1 MKQNLRPIAISALL
15 LLSSVLFFPVGAQN
29 ARTQRKDSP
38 TPAAIFAKDSL
49 FAVYDSIEADAR
61 KAGNVEGQGVAR
73 CNYLAALANE
83 RFYEEVIRQAP
94 AALDFLSEHKLW
106 KDYYQSYRI
115 LMEAYRR
122 TRAYEKA
129 LAEADRV
136 YKHAKERGD
145 RAGMGISLHA
155 VSRIYTAQ
163 RRFEEA
169 EKCLRESIEL
179 MSGETAYLNI
189 LANAYNHL
197 ASCLI
202 AQQRYDEALQV
213 ARETEEVNRRY
224 EKAFKGP
231 RPSAWC
237 NLWLIYIDI
246 YRQTEDF
253 DMAQHYINKV
263 DSITKGSVKQYK
275 EQGHVFYGQK
285 RYREALDMLDKAI
298 AAFPNS
304 MEPKA
309 LKLMTLTQMREADKA
324 VELFTQVIEEMEA
337 RHNKE
342 FNAKLDEIR
351 TQYEVDKYVAEKQR
365 NLHYFFFAL
374 GGCLLLALLLGG
386 VFYYNR
392 IILAKNRRLY
402 LQLKE
407 QDRMEEDIA
416 RLQAQADIQADAQA
430 NAQADTQA
438 ADVAHLP
445 CTPQQREL
453 VANLRKY
460 LLSGNKLSD
469 TDMSR
474 DEIASALGTNKNVL
488 TEAVKA
494 VTGKTPM
501 EYIRLMQLEEARHLL
516 DKHPE
521 LTIESIA
528 FDCGFNAPNT
538 FYRLFRKHYGISP
551 TEYRKI
557 AKSL

>member
-1 MKQNLRPIAISALL
+1 MKQNLRLTAISAVLF
-15 LLSSVLFFPVGAQN
+15 LSSVFFFPVGAQN
-29 ARTQRKDSP
+29 ARKQRKDSP
-38 TPAAIFAKDSL
+38 SPAATSAKDSL
-49 FAVYDSIEADAR
+49 LAVYDSIEADAR

-73 CNYLAALANE
+73 CNSLAALANE
-83 RFYEEVIRQAP
+83 RLYEEVIRQAP
-94 AALDFLSEHKLW
+94 ATLDFLSEHKLW

-136 YKHAKERGD
+136 YKHAKERDD

-202 AQQRYDEALQV
+202 AQERYDEALQV
-213 ARETEEVNRRY
+213 AHESKEVNRRY

-231 RPSAWC
+231 RPSAWY

-246 YRQTEDF
+246 YRQTEEY
-253 DMAQHYINKV
+253 DMAQRYINKV

-304 MEPKA
+304 IEPKA
-309 LKLMTLTQMREADKA
+309 LKLMTLTQMQEPDKA

-342 FNAKLDEIR
+342 FNAKLDEIH

-374 GGCLLLALLLGG
+374 GGCLLLASLLGG

-416 RLQAQADIQADAQA
+416 RLQAQADAQADAQ
-430 NAQADTQA
+430 T
-438 ADVAHLP
+438 ADVAPLP

-453 VANLRKY
+453 VANLRQY

-469 TDMSR
+469 TDMNR
-474 DEIASALGTNKNVL
+474 DEIASALGTNKNIL

-501 EYIRLMQLEEARHLL
+501 EYIRLIQLEEARHLL
-516 DKHPE
+516 DNHPE